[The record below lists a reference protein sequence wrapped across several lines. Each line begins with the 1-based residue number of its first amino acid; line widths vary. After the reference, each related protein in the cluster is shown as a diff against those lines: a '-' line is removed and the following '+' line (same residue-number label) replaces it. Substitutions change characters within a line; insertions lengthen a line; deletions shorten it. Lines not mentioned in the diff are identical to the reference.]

1 MISTVLARRY
11 AKALFAV
18 GKEEDKLQ
26 AFNETLQ
33 ELNGFLKGNPEIGAA
48 LESPIIGLDVKQD
61 IIEELIKA
69 AKVDETMANFLRVLV
84 ERNRIHYLP
93 LIAEA
98 FQELID
104 EETGVVRARVTTAV
118 PLSSDLQKKMEEV
131 FAEATGKKVV
141 LVAEE
146 DPEIIGGV
154 VAHVGDMVWDGSIK
168 SQLEGLK
175 ESIGRGEIG

>member
-1 MISTVLARRY
+1 MARRY

-18 GKEEDKLQ
+18 GREEDKLQ

-33 ELNGFLKGNPEIGAA
+33 DLNGFLRGNPEIESA

-61 IIEELIKA
+61 IIEEFIKA
-69 AKVDETMANFLRVLV
+69 ATIDETMANFLRVLV
-84 ERNRIHYLP
+84 ERNRVHYLP
-93 LIAEA
+93 LIADS

-104 EETGVVRARVTTAV
+104 EELGVVRARVTTAIS
-118 PLSSDLQKKMEEV
+118 LSTDMQKKMEGV
-131 FAEATGKKVV
+131 FAEATGKQVV

>member
-1 MISTVLARRY
+1 LISTVLARRY

-18 GKEEDKLQ
+18 GREDDKLQ

-33 ELNGFLKGNPEIGAA
+33 DLNGFLTGNPEIEAA

-61 IIEELIKA
+61 IIEELIKT

-84 ERNRIHYLP
+84 ERNRIHYVP
-93 LIAEA
+93 LIADS

-104 EETGVVRARVTTAV
+104 EELGVVRARVKTAI
-118 PLSSDLQKKMEEV
+118 PLSGDLQEKMKGV